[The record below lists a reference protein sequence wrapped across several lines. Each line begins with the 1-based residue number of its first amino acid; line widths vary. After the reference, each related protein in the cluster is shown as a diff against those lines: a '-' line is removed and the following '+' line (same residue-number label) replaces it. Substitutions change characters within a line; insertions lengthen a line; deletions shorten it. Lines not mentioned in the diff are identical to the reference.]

1 MARHLRL
8 GVDLELEATPF
19 SGTLSSDL
27 LRVRPS
33 QGWLELASPIEELA
47 TVALTNRESRAADLD
62 AYPRRA
68 AHQRAIATNREVQ

>member
-8 GVDLELEATPF
+8 DVDLELEATPF

-27 LRVRPS
+27 LPVRPS
-33 QGWLELASPIEELA
+33 QGWLELASPIEELT
-47 TVALTNRESRAADLD
+47 TVALTNRESRAGDLD
-62 AYPRRA
+62 GHPRRA